1 MDNNKALSMD
11 SYIFLSWINT
21 KLRDEFNNLSILC
34 EEYDIE
40 RQAIMNKLKTIGYV
54 YNENNNQFI
63 LL

>member
-40 RQAIMNKLKTIGYV
+40 RQDIINKLKTIGYV

>member
-11 SYIFLSWINT
+11 SYIFLSWITT

-40 RQAIMNKLKTIGYV
+40 RQDIINKLKTIGYV